1 MLNYELFDKIVEKLY
16 LDPDRRKRF
25 YYEELLND
33 NQIFITI
40 RNTGFAEISMLILYD
55 SKKLER
61 RSILLYRTYG
71 PNEPHSIPCTPLV
84 RSLLTKIYYII
95 NA

>member
-1 MLNYELFDKIVEKLY
+1 MLNDELFDEIVKKLY
-16 LDPDRRKRF
+16 VDPDRRKRF

-33 NQIFITI
+33 NQISITI
-40 RNTGFAEISMLILYD
+40 RNTAFSEMSMLISYD
-55 SKKLER
+55 SKELR
-61 RSILLYRTYG
+61 RHSILLYRTYG
-71 PNEPHSIPCTPLV
+71 PNKPHSIPCTPLV